1 MKILRRSLCI
11 ISIILFSFALSI
23 LIPSVQASKIVLDDL
38 IIFLYLIGV
47 IILGI
52 LLLSNRFDYLSFSLS
67 IILLLTTSIAW
78 IRFPMIS
85 IIYTFLLLSICFQS
99 AQHSSSVLLNQMI
112 SQVLSF

>member
-11 ISIILFSFALSI
+11 ISIILFSFDLSI

-52 LLLSNRFDYLSFSLS
+52 LLLSNKFDYLSLSLS
-67 IILLLTTSIAW
+67 IILLLTTIITW

-85 IIYTFLLLSICFQS
+85 IIYTFFIAYLIMCLLTIFI
-99 AQHSSSVLLNQMI
+99 AKRI
-112 SQVLSF
+112 KK